1 MSSIAGGANESLV
14 SAKGGDGGA
23 ETGGDGGG
31 VLPRD
36 ARPPA
41 AALAAVMLGLA
52 VRPLGLTVRSEE
64 GCGGGMLLL
73 VRRG

>member
-41 AALAAVMLGLA
+41 AALAAVMLGLE
-52 VRPLGLTVRSEE
+52 VRPLASERSEE
-64 GCGGGMLLL
+64 ASAGGMLLL